1 MLAVGAGRSD
11 FMNALVVF
19 ESMFGNTQ
27 AVANAVAEG
36 LSERGGVRV
45 VEVTDAPHSIT
56 HDVDLLVVGGP
67 THAFSMT
74 RANTRQSAVNQGADS
89 EKAAQPGIREWI
101 ADVAIADDVPVATFD
116 TKVVKPHLPGSAAHA
131 ADRKLRH
138 RGLHHVARPETFYV
152 TGTTGDLVDGELSRA
167 KEWGATL
174 VR

>member
-1 MLAVGAGRSD
+1 MA
-11 FMNALVVF
+11 NALVVF
-19 ESMFGNTQ
+19 ESMFGNTE
-27 AVANAVAEG
+27 AVANAVADG
-36 LSERGGVRV
+36 LREQGAVTI
-45 VEVTDAPHSIT
+45 VEVADAPH
-56 HDVDLLVVGGP
+56 DLPAGLDLLVVGGP

-74 RANTRQSAVNQGADS
+74 RANTRRSAVTQGAAP
-89 EKAAQPGIREWI
+89 EKATHPGIREWI
-101 ADVAIADDVPVATFD
+101 SEVAITDEVVVATFD

>member
-1 MLAVGAGRSD
+1 MTK
-11 FMNALVVF
+11 ALVVF
-19 ESMFGNTQ
+19 ESMFGNTET
-27 AVANAVAEG
+27 VANAVAEG
-36 LSERGGVRV
+36 LSEQGEVRV
-45 VEVTDAPHSIT
+45 VDVVDAPHSIST
-56 HDVDLLVVGGP
+56 DVDLLVVGGP

-74 RANTRQSAVNQGADS
+74 RASTRESAVKQGADAA
-89 EKAAQPGIREWI
+89 KATKPGLREWI
-101 ADVAIADDVPVATFD
+101 AELEIADDVSVAAFD

-167 KEWGATL
+167 KDWGAAL

>member
-1 MLAVGAGRSD
+1 MT
-11 FMNALVVF
+11 NALVVF
-19 ESMFGNTQ
+19 ESMFGNTE
-27 AVANAVAEG
+27 AVANAVADG
-36 LSERGGVRV
+36 LREQGAVRV
-45 VEVTDAPHSIT
+45 VEVAEAPDSVPES
-56 HDVDLLVVGGP
+56 VDLLVVGGP

-74 RANTRQSAVNQGADS
+74 RANTRRSAVSQGASS
-89 EKAAQPGIREWI
+89 EKGSQPGIREWI
-101 ADVAIADDVPVATFD
+101 SEVTLSDDVPVATFD

-167 KEWGATL
+167 KQWGATL